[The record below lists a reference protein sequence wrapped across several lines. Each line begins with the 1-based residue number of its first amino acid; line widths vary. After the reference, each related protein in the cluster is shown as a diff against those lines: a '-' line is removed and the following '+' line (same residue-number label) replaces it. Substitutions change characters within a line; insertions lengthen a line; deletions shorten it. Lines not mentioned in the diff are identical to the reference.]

1 MAPPHSS
8 GVWKIKVDAVA
19 GMGVVTLVPTME
31 TPGKMGRGERAD
43 TAETGAPR
51 DRPEVKTL
59 FDRDVGVIS
68 ELLLRNFLLT
78 VGNQNT
84 VFTPSEES
92 GLYGRIKPR
101 KLTCLFIFISA
112 PFKSPVRM
120 EWHLCDQE
128 LVVISFLRRLHR

>member
-43 TAETGAPR
+43 TAETGAPS

-84 VFTPSEES
+84 IFTPSEES

-101 KLTCLFIFISA
+101 KLTCLFI
-112 PFKSPVRM
+112 
-120 EWHLCDQE
+120 L
-128 LVVISFLRRLHR
+128 FLLLLNPL